1 MRTQAD
7 WAYIKTYIEET
18 EAIRQQTL
26 ESLNT
31 ERTRYTLPERAY
43 KPRNAERNFLI
54 LQPGII
60 NTYLA
65 QQVSNRA

>member
-7 WAYIKTYIEET
+7 WAYIKAYIEET
-18 EAIRQQTL
+18 EAIRQELL
-26 ESLNT
+26 EGLHE
-31 ERTRYTLPERAY
+31 ERTSYTLPQRDF
-43 KPRNAERNFLI
+43 KPKNAERNFLI